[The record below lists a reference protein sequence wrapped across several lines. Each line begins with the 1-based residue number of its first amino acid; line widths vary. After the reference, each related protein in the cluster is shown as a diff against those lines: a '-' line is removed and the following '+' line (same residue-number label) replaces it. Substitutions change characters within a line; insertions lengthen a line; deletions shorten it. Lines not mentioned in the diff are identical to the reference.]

1 MAAQMTSPRAVASL
15 RSRLRPHLGWI
26 VASLIALTVLVAW
39 LPDLG
44 LPLGDSDD
52 GRLLARFGMAARNF
66 WELGPSESGFGARV
80 DPYIRGEFGI
90 EPGQPPTVEAVTYAH
105 HPPLQVFVAI
115 LSVGLLGDSPA
126 ALRIVGFLVGAATV
140 LFMAAVGRSAGLTWG
155 PILLAAGS
163 MTATGFFFVYGRLG
177 GGYSLIV
184 ASIAMVTYLR
194 RAQDPPGWVLAA
206 AGVLSFLTAMQSWIA
221 IAALGL
227 AVIWLFAAKGR
238 SAATWYVAVGAAAG
252 LVVTVGWLLS
262 NTPTGELTNQVA
274 VRVDTAGYSLSE
286 FLSRQW
292 RFASDLTPVW
302 LRALAPFALVAGLM
316 DRRTRMPVA
325 ITLATAA
332 ALTFGIP
339 QGAWVHRLWNLPW
352 IAPIT
357 IGAMALCDIVRQRIG
372 GRRAAVLGGAGAVV
386 VAVTLLGL
394 FSGPTR
400 ETYLLTPARAGA
412 VLEQASAPEGIMWV
426 APGIPSPRWASYY
439 LDVPVWTI
447 EERHAGRVGPG
458 DLVLARTDRSR
469 DWIVLPEESIRAD
482 GRYRLVDGGLID
494 DPREP

>member
-1 MAAQMTSPRAVASL
+1 M
-15 RSRLRPHLGWI
+15 
-26 VASLIALTVLVAW
+26 AW
-39 LPDLG
+39 LPDLN

-115 LSVGLLGDSPA
+115 LSVGLLGDSPG
-126 ALRIVGFLVGAATV
+126 ALRIAGFLVGAATV
-140 LFMAAVGRSAGLTWG
+140 LFIAAVGRTAAMAWG
-155 PILLAAGS
+155 PILLATGA
-163 MTATGFFFVYGRLG
+163 MAATGFFFVYGRLG

-184 ASIAMVTYLR
+184 ASIAMVAHLR
-194 RAQDPPGWVLAA
+194 QAQDPPRWVLVT

-227 AVIWLFAAKGR
+227 AVIWLFAARGR
-238 SAATWYVAVGAAAG
+238 SAATWYVAIGAVAG
-252 LVVTVGWLLS
+252 LLITGGWLLA

-274 VRVDTAGYSLSE
+274 VRVDTAGYSLGE

-292 RFASDLTPVW
+292 RFAGDLTPVW
-302 LRALAPFALVAGLM
+302 LRALTPFALAAGLI
-316 DRRTRMPVA
+316 DRRTRIPVA

-357 IGAMALCDIVRQRIG
+357 IGTIALCDIVRQRIDS
-372 GRRAAVLGGAGAVV
+372 RWAAILGGTGAVV
-386 VAVTLLGL
+386 VAVTLFGV

-400 ETYLLTPARAGA
+400 DSYLLAPAKAGA

-426 APGIPSPRWASYY
+426 APGIPSPRWVSYY

-447 EERHAGRVGPG
+447 AERYADRVGPG
-458 DLVLARTDRSR
+458 DLVLARTDRNL
-469 DWIVLPEESIRAD
+469 DGIVLPEDSILED
-482 GRYRLVDGGLID
+482 GRYRLVDGGLIEE
-494 DPREP
+494 PRES